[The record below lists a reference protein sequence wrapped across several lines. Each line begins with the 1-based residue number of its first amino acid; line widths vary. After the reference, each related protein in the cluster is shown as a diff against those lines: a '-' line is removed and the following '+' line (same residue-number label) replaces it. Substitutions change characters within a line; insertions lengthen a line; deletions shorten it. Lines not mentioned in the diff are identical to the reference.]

1 MDVNKKFN
9 ELIEVNKKLR
19 DIVYEKLHIK
29 NEDKD
34 ITKNKIDKLQNFISN
49 ELIRIDKVVKQLINQ
64 KNKNNNNS
72 KEKQVVEKAKP
83 VYLETFSD
91 KAILELN
98 NLFQKIFNIKIIQ
111 PKEEISK
118 KSNIWLLALIAVTGL
133 IIAKFNDIK
142 KYILSIDWDKIWQNI
157 RKQIIDFLTDLPFQI
172 IDNLNSVFEF
182 IKDIIIN
189 IFSSDQFKS
198 LIDNI
203 KKTIVPTNLID
214 NIVLEITNLF
224 TVTIPNI
231 FNSVITNIKQFVNNI
246 FKSINDLLGF
256 QFFDVGKDETNKTD
270 AINAEEKI
278 DSLNNLDNEKSS
290 PSANSSNNYLNEQKN
305 IGQSSLEPNIA
316 IANNMNNFNKISG
329 GNINKSLIV
338 NDTGNITMTP
348 LQKDDTAIILKEDGI
363 IDKRLNEVINAINNQ
378 ANNYIEK
385 FDTIN
390 NELIQQNNI
399 LSKFNNDQKQ
409 ELTKTIQLNNVITSQ
424 YIQNNINKVQSSINE
439 LKQPK
444 IERSNIDT
452 IRLNYL
458 NG

>member
-290 PSANSSNNYLNEQKN
+290 PPANSSNNYLNEQKN